1 MSSVKTICITE
12 NSHLYENLN
21 EKENIYIEVENIGE
35 CTFEI
40 WTNEDKA
47 SSRAVI
53 KIDKKDFEKM
63 INAYRSKED

>member
-40 WTNEDKA
+40 WTNEDKT

-63 INAYRSKED
+63 IDAYRSKED

>member
-1 MSSVKTICITE
+1 MSSIKTICITE

-40 WTNEDKA
+40 WTNENKT

>member
-1 MSSVKTICITE
+1 VSSVKTICITE

-40 WTNEDKA
+40 WTNEDKT

-63 INAYRSKED
+63 IDAYRSKED

>member
-1 MSSVKTICITE
+1 VSSIKTICITE

-40 WTNEDKA
+40 WTNEDKT